1 MQLFAC
7 NYEYHIYNGLLTKR
21 DAMPTSAAVIIGAG
35 DATGGAIARAFAAE
49 GLPACVTRRAR
60 HGEALEGL
68 AQSIRDAGQ
77 AARAFPADARD
88 EAAMTALFDQV
99 EAEVGPVEV
108 AVFNVGANYA
118 IDTHWG
124 VAFSLSWI
132 PMKTTATLTTRVGGN
147 TVGVARTRVR
157 LDPIVPYLY
166 LTYRF

>member
-1 MQLFAC
+1 MSTQIATLQGANVPSVFHSLMQQMQNSEL
-7 NYEYHIYNGLLTKR
+7 
-21 DAMPTSAAVIIGAG
+21 S
-35 DATGGAIARAFAAE
+35 
-49 GLPACVTRRAR
+49 
-60 HGEALEGL
+60 
-68 AQSIRDAGQ
+68 Q
-77 AARAFPADARD
+77 
-88 EAAMTALFDQV
+88 
-99 EAEVGPVEV
+99 
-108 AVFNVGANYA
+108 NVGANYA